1 MGIGS
6 SRKYMPIDVEDDE
19 NLEHLFSALSVN
31 IERMIARRSGAF
43 VSVRVNDFETQL
55 LKELV

>member
-1 MGIGS
+1 
-6 SRKYMPIDVEDDE
+6 MPIDVEDDE